1 MRRGY
6 TGKVNINMNLHLGP
20 VMLDVVGATLTDDDR
35 KRLTHPLTGGVILF
49 SRNFQSPAQLAA
61 LTAEIHALR
70 TPPLLIAV
78 DHEGGRVQRFRDGF
92 TAIPPMRELGV
103 AWEKNA
109 TQAKQLAQDTG
120 YVLAAELRARGV
132 DLTFAPV
139 LDVDFKRSSVIG
151 DRAFHADP
159 EIIAPLAQ
167 ALVHGFQL
175 GGMSSV
181 GKHFPGHGHVRAD
194 SHHEIPVDDRSY
206 VDIEQ
211 CDLIPF
217 RRLIGAGLAAVM
229 PAHVIYPQV
238 DVLPAGFSPKWLK
251 QILRKQLKFDGVI
264 FSDDL
269 SMEGAKGVGG
279 IVARANAALSAGCDM
294 VLVCNDAGAADEL
307 LAGLEYHM
315 PAVGQARL
323 AAMRGRGPVQGMA
336 ALSALPE
343 YQRALAVVQAIG
355 KREGDLFA

>member
-1 MRRGY
+1 M
-6 TGKVNINMNLHLGP
+6 
-20 VMLDVVGATLTDDDR
+20 
-35 KRLTHPLTGGVILF
+35 
-49 SRNFQSPAQLAA
+49 
-61 LTAEIHALR
+61 
-70 TPPLLIAV
+70 
-78 DHEGGRVQRFRDGF
+78 
-92 TAIPPMRELGV
+92 
-103 AWEKNA
+103 AWEKKA
-109 TQAKQLAQDTG
+109 AKAKQLAQDTG
-120 YVLAAELRARGV
+120 YVLATELRAHGV

-167 ALVHGFQL
+167 ALVHGFNL

-217 RRLIGAGLAAVM
+217 RRLIGAGLGAVM

-238 DVLPAGFSPKWLK
+238 DAQPAGFSSKWLK
-251 QILRKQLKFDGVI
+251 QILRKQLEFDGVI

-269 SMEGAKGVGG
+269 SMEGAKAGSGAGG
-279 IVARANAALSAGCDM
+279 IVARAHAALAAGCDM

-307 LAGLEYHM
+307 LAGLEYTM

-323 AAMRGRGPVQGMA
+323 ATMRGRGAVLGMA
-336 ALSALPE
+336 ALGAVPA
-343 YQRALAVVQAIG
+343 YQRALPAVQAIG